1 MHVRSLQTFYIFTFY
16 FQFSKV
22 HSYMRLGI
30 GKPGGWWLATRHQ
43 DCCLGVNKV
52 LYLPIFAIKK
62 IFIGIIIEM
71 FLSSIYIFLHSASRP
86 LSMAPADRVAEG

>member
-1 MHVRSLQTFYIFTFY
+1 
-16 FQFSKV
+16 
-22 HSYMRLGI
+22 MRLGI

-62 IFIGIIIEM
+62 IFIL
-71 FLSSIYIFLHSASRP
+71 LSKYFYLVSIFFFIQHP
-86 LSMAPADRVAEG
+86 AP